1 MRYFQQSG
9 FLLLFLLLTIGL
21 ASNRCTDGSDPK
33 ILPVDE
39 SYKPDKPIEFSHEL
53 HAGKHGIDCKYCH
66 NSAIDGKKN
75 GISVVNVC
83 TKCHKQVDGN
93 SIKKKEESR

>member
-21 ASNRCTDGSDPK
+21 ASNRCTDGSNPK

-39 SYKPDKPIEFSHEL
+39 SYKPDQPIEFPHDI
-53 HAGKHGIDCKYCH
+53 HASKNGIDCKFCH
-66 NSAIDGKKN
+66 NAAFDEKN
-75 GISVVNVC
+75 TGIPSMDVC
-83 TKCHKQVDGN
+83 TKCHKE
-93 SIKKKEESR
+93 IKGDSVPENRK